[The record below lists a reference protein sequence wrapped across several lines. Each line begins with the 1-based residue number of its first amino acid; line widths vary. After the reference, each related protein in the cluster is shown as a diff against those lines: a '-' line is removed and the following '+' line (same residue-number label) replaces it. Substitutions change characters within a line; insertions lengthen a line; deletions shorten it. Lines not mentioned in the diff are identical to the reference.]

1 MQTDST
7 KRKLIW
13 AGAAAAGVAV
23 GVYLGQRHLVDKPVN
38 APATNPASSPSDPA
52 LKDLWA
58 MEFELP
64 DGGAFKFGAFQ
75 GRPIVLNFWA
85 TWCPPCVEELPLLD
99 RFYRENVSKGWQVVG
114 IAADSAKAVKQ
125 FLAKTP
131 FSFPAPLA
139 GLAGVDLSRS
149 LGNLAGALPFT
160 VVINRQGAVA
170 TRHMGKL
177 SAEQISAFLSLA
189 G

>member
-1 MQTDST
+1 MQTDKI

-23 GVYLGQRHLVDKPVN
+23 GVYFGQRRLADEPVS
-38 APATNPASSPSDPA
+38 APEANPTPAPSDPA

-64 DGGAFKFGAFQ
+64 DGGTFKFSAFKGK
-75 GRPIVLNFWA
+75 PIVLNFWA

-99 RFYRENVSKGWQVVG
+99 RFYRENASKGWQVVG
-114 IAADSAKAVKQ
+114 IAADSARAVKQ

-131 FSFPAPLA
+131 FAFPSPLA

-160 VVINRQGAVA
+160 VVINRQGTVA

-177 SAEQISAFLSLA
+177 SAEQISAFASLM